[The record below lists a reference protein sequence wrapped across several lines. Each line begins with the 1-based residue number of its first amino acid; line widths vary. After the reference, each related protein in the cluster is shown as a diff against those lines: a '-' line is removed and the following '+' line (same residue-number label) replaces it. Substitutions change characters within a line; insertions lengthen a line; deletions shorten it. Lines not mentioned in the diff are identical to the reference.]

1 MNPQF
6 WHERWSLNEIG
17 FHQADIHPFL
27 LEFWAGIAPSAGQV
41 FVPLCGKTLD
51 MLWLKQ
57 QGHTVLGVELSPL
70 ACAAFFEEQAI
81 PYALSAD
88 AQFQRYQGADIE
100 LLCGDFFVLGS
111 EELGDVQA
119 VYDRAALIALPP
131 EMQARYARHLL
142 DNLPHR
148 PPMLLITFEYDQG
161 EMDGPPF
168 SISEETVRVLF
179 GADYGIQRLTERDLL
194 EEQPALK
201 NRGLSQLLEVAYYL
215 KAL

>member
-17 FHQADIHPFL
+17 FHQGQIHPYL
-27 LEFWAGIAPSAGQV
+27 SEFWTTIAPPTGQV

-57 QGHTVLGVELSPL
+57 QGHAVLGVELSPL

-81 PYALSAD
+81 PCTVTPD
-88 AQFQRYQGADIE
+88 TPFQRYQGADIE
-100 LLCGDFFVLGS
+100 LLCGDFFALES
-111 EELGDVQA
+111 QTLAQVQA
-119 VYDRAALIALPP
+119 VYDRAALIALPQA
-131 EMQARYARHLL
+131 MQARYAQHLL
-142 DNLPHR
+142 EKLPHR
-148 PPMLLITFEYDQG
+148 PPMLLITFEYDQA

-168 SISEETVRVLF
+168 STSEATVRALF
-179 GADYGIQRLTERDLL
+179 GADYGIARLTERDLL

-201 NRGLSQLLEVAYYL
+201 SRGLGHLLEVAYHL
-215 KAL
+215 QAL